1 MKKREKGITLIT
13 LAVTIMVLA
22 IIAGISITAIT
33 NENGTV
39 NEARK
44 ANNQAEKESIIEKIE
59 ADIYT
64 EKVKKGRNLTKT
76 EAETIIGTFGT
87 INQQDKQLKVKTKD
101 YEYTISFDE
110 IIGWNQASSILP
122 KEEGITEPYY
132 PSNNFEQVQG
142 TDLTTGLVIE
152 EKTTKNRYT
161 WVEVPKTIYTTAKSS
176 TDYGNIEKDM
186 QTYASA
192 YRNSYTDTWYSE
204 SQHGFASKEKYDEH
218 KNKMLKSVY
227 EHGGFWI
234 SQYEIGYEE
243 TTIRTEKTDDIG
255 LVQKPVSK
263 EGAYPYNWVTC
274 KQAQKLAT
282 QMGTGEY
289 TSSLMFG
296 IQWDLIMQH
305 IQEGGKPQGE
315 LKGDSNNWGN
325 YINANFDVTRGKYS
339 EDSGGTFNLVGNGT
353 YKKPVSKSILLT
365 TGATERNSFLNIYDI
380 SGNVG
385 EWTLQYSAF
394 DSFPCANRGGN
405 CKEYSYNKPAFSTAN
420 NPISNSNYYVGFR
433 TVLYK

>member
-13 LAVTIMVLA
+13 LAVTIMVLV
-22 IIAGISITAIT
+22 IIAGVSITAIT
-33 NENGTV
+33 NENGIV
-39 NEARK
+39 DEARK

-64 EKVKKGRNLTKT
+64 EKVKKGRNLTKSEV
-76 EAETIIGTFGT
+76 EAIIGTFGT

-192 YRNSYTDTWYSE
+192 YR
-204 SQHGFASKEKYDEH
+204 
-218 KNKMLKSVY
+218 
-227 EHGGFWI
+227 
-234 SQYEIGYEE
+234 
-243 TTIRTEKTDDIG
+243 
-255 LVQKPVSK
+255 
-263 EGAYPYNWVTC
+263 GA
-274 KQAQKLAT
+274 
-282 QMGTGEY
+282 
-289 TSSLMFG
+289 
-296 IQWDLIMQH
+296 
-305 IQEGGKPQGE
+305 
-315 LKGDSNNWGN
+315 
-325 YINANFDVTRGKYS
+325 
-339 EDSGGTFNLVGNGT
+339 
-353 YKKPVSKSILLT
+353 
-365 TGATERNSFLNIYDI
+365 
-380 SGNVG
+380 
-385 EWTLQYSAF
+385 
-394 DSFPCANRGGN
+394 
-405 CKEYSYNKPAFSTAN
+405 
-420 NPISNSNYYVGFR
+420 
-433 TVLYK
+433 